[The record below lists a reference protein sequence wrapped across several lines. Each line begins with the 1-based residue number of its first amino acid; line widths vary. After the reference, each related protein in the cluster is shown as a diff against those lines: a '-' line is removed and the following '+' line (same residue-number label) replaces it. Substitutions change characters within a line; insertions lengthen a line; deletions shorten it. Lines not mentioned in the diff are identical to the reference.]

1 MSQVPQLDHLL
12 ARTAGLITRR
22 RLLGAGVVLL
32 SAVAAGLIGSLWLDG
47 LVALPEALR
56 RPWLPAL
63 GGGLIGLAL
72 VLVHGL
78 RRQHPSAERTAAL
91 VEVALDDGERRLT
104 AAWQL
109 SSMAGELAQAGA
121 ARLVAALP
129 LSELPRRLPSARW
142 ARPAALLAGLMAVAL
157 AVHVSLPGF
166 YAAVWPR
173 LSDPR
178 GDHPPFSLLQI
189 SLVDPPTRIREGAD
203 LRIEAELG
211 GRWQGVRDVVLV
223 AQDAAGVQT
232 RLAMMQVGEHRHA
245 ADLSRVTSA
254 QTLWVEAGGTR
265 TRRHVVTLDPI
276 PHLERLDLTVTSP
289 VWSRLSV
296 ETRRLRAGEVAELEA
311 LAGATVAFM
320 PTANRPLAAVW
331 IVTGDGAGQR
341 VPVQA
346 GAAAWSASA
355 AAVSLSLE
363 ATDGARSAAVPVL
376 RLKERPDQPPRA
388 TIVRPAADAFATP
401 GMTIPLT
408 LRADD
413 DLGLRLVTRLR
424 GHNGL
429 DAPPLTSRPSG
440 RDFSHESVLDL
451 KDLGVRPG
459 DVLMIGLIAVDT
471 HPGDG
476 QAAPV
481 AERHIQIVSEEQ
493 YNAYVRQRG
502 GVKMLER
509 KYTPMLA
516 ELAELRRL
524 GAELA
529 EARKN
534 MKSEDIDKKLK
545 DFNARIGALQQQA
558 RAMKRELPLF
568 AAEPELQEAIAKAAE
583 ELELAAKEG
592 RVPEPDKDTAATLAQ
607 DLALLTRLGQAK
619 GLMARLRQLIDAEQN
634 TVARLDPLAE
644 HRRPTDSDRVRLREL
659 GDQEAQLAEAL
670 DQWHRLAGDLANEL
684 RFGLTTD
691 KASPESRTAASK
703 AAEMLD
709 ALAVRVRD
717 DGAIPLKQGSAA
729 SARSG
734 DGPEAHRQA
743 KEARDLLLALLP
755 PTGACEGGL
764 EGACQG
770 IGWCSGKNL
779 LATLRGLGMGA
790 GSGFGM
796 GGAGMG
802 GMGLFLGYGGD
813 DLGMSLGNSTMD
825 LYGPENLGDL
835 AQGHEGADGDGI
847 AAMAAGGK
855 GPVQQATGYRT
866 EVRRTS
872 TTARPVLPPA
882 QQQVVDQYFRALEGR

>member
-1 MSQVPQLDHLL
+1 MNHVPQLDLL
-12 ARTAGLITRR
+12 LTRTAGLITRR
-22 RLLGAGVVLL
+22 RLMGAAVVLIA
-32 SAVAAGLIGSLWLDG
+32 AVVAGLIGSVWLDG
-47 LVALPEALR
+47 LVALPESLR

-63 GGGLIGLAL
+63 GGGLIGMAS
-72 VLVHGL
+72 VLVHNL
-78 RRQHPSAERTAAL
+78 RRKHPSAEVTAAL
-91 VEVALDDGERRLT
+91 AEAALVDGERRLT

-109 SSMAGELAQAGA
+109 SAMPGGLAQAGA

-129 LSELPRRLPSARW
+129 LAELPRRLPAVRW
-142 ARPAALLAGLMAVAL
+142 ARPTAVLVGLLSAAL
-157 AVHVSLPGF
+157 AVHVALPGL

-178 GDHPPFSLLQI
+178 GDHPPFSLVQI
-189 SLVDPPTRIREGAD
+189 ALVAPPTRLREGAD
-203 LRIEAELG
+203 LRIEADLG
-211 GRWQGVRDVVLV
+211 GRWQGVREVTLV
-223 AQDAAGVQT
+223 AENDAGGST
-232 RLAMMQVGEHRHA
+232 RLAMMQVGERRHA

-254 QTLWVEAGGTR
+254 LTLWVEAGGTR
-265 TRRHVVTLDPI
+265 TRRHRVSLDPI
-276 PHLERLDLTVTSP
+276 PHLERLDLAVTSP
-289 VWSRLSV
+289 AWSRLPV
-296 ETRRLRAGEVAELEA
+296 ESRRLRAGDVAELEV

-320 PTANRPLAAVW
+320 PTANRSLAAVW
-331 IVTGDGAGQR
+331 IVTGEGAGQR
-341 VPVQA
+341 VPVHA
-346 GAAAWSASA
+346 GVAAWSASA
-355 AAVSLSLE
+355 AAVSLALE
-363 ATDGARSAAVPVL
+363 ATDGARSSPVPVL

-388 TIVRPAADAFATP
+388 TVVRPSADAFATP

-413 DLGLRLVTRLR
+413 DLGLRLVARVR

-429 DAPPLTSRPSG
+429 DAPALNSRPSG

-459 DVLMIGLIAVDT
+459 DVLMVGLIAVDT

-493 YNAYVRQRG
+493 YNAYIRQRG
-502 GVKMLER
+502 GVKLLER
-509 KYTPMLA
+509 KYTPMLS

-529 EARKN
+529 EARKQ
-534 MKSEDIDKKLK
+534 MKSEEIDAKLK
-545 DFNARIGALQQQA
+545 EFNARIAALKQQA

-568 AAEPELQEAIAKAAE
+568 AAEPDLQAAIANAAE
-583 ELELAAKEG
+583 EIEAAAKEG
-592 RVPEPDKDTAATLAQ
+592 RAPKPDQDTAATLAQ

-659 GDQEAQLAEAL
+659 GDQEAQLAAAL
-670 DQWHRLAGDLANEL
+670 DQWHRLAGELANEL

-691 KASPESRTAASK
+691 KASPESRTAAGK
-703 AAEMLD
+703 AADMLD

-717 DGAIPLKQGSAA
+717 DGAIALKQGTAA
-729 SARSG
+729 SARAA

-755 PTGACEGGL
+755 PSGQCDSGL

-770 IGWCSGKNL
+770 IGWCNGASL
-779 LATLRGLGMGA
+779 LATLRALGMGA
-790 GSGFGM
+790 GNGFGL

-813 DLGMSLGNSTMD
+813 DLGMSLGNMTMD
-825 LYGPENLGDL
+825 LYGPENLGDV
-835 AQGHEGADGDGI
+835 AQGHEASEGDGI
-847 AAMAAGGK
+847 AAMAAGGS

-882 QQQVVDQYFRALEGR
+882 QQQVVDHYFRALEGR